1 MERALRHISVERG
14 HDPRQFALLP
24 FGGAGGL
31 HAVDLARS
39 LRIPT
44 IIAPTAPG
52 ALSAVGVLVADV
64 IKDQSRTV
72 MFTYRAKGTS
82 RLGKVFAQMER
93 EAAAL
98 LRAEGFPRSKQ
109 RHERLLAMRYRGQSF
124 ELEVRNTTGDLAAEF
139 HRAHRERYGYA
150 QEQSEIEI
158 VSARLRSF
166 GLVEKLPERRLA
178 AGKNKPH
185 GKVTAH
191 LGGRKMSVALYKRDE
206 LFANT
211 KLQTP
216 CIVTE
221 YSATTLIDADSKAR
235 IDAIRQFAYRVEMKN
250 FDPTTLEIYRALFTS
265 VAEEMGVALRRTA
278 FSPNIK
284 ERRDYSCA
292 VFDAD
297 GRVIAQGDHMPVH
310 LGSMPMAVAA
320 ALEEIAIAP
329 GDVVALND
337 PFAGGTHLPDVTLV
351 MPVVSGKRMLF
362 YVANRAHHADIG
374 GATPGSMG
382 LATDIYGEG
391 IRIPPIRLVRNGVL
405 DTDTMRLLL
414 ANVRG
419 NVERRGDFDAQIG
432 SLKTGAARLL
442 EIIERRGER
451 ETTEYASQLIDYSA
465 RLMRYTIAAI
475 PDGSYEAEDA
485 LDDDGVDD
493 RPVLIKV
500 RITIKGERAV
510 VDFTGS
516 APQVTGAI
524 NAVEAITVSAVSY
537 VFRCLVGGEV
547 PASAGL
553 MEPIEVIAPRGTV
566 VNANPPASVAGGNV
580 ETSQR
585 IVDVLVQGIGPG
597 FTGAHTS
604 GEPGHDEQ
612 SHDRRHRHAQRP
624 GVFLLRNRCGRHGS
638 ASDCCMA

>member
-1 MERALRHISVERG
+1 
-14 HDPRQFALLP
+14 
-24 FGGAGGL
+24 
-31 HAVDLARS
+31 
-39 LRIPT
+39 
-44 IIAPTAPG
+44 
-52 ALSAVGVLVADV
+52 
-64 IKDQSRTV
+64 
-72 MFTYRAKGTS
+72 
-82 RLGKVFAQMER
+82 
-93 EAAAL
+93 
-98 LRAEGFPRSKQ
+98 
-109 RHERLLAMRYRGQSF
+109 
-124 ELEVRNTTGDLAAEF
+124 
-139 HRAHRERYGYA
+139 
-150 QEQSEIEI
+150 
-158 VSARLRSF
+158 
-166 GLVEKLPERRLA
+166 
-178 AGKNKPH
+178 
-185 GKVTAH
+185 
-191 LGGRKMSVALYKRDE
+191 
-206 LFANT
+206 
-211 KLQTP
+211 
-216 CIVTE
+216 
-221 YSATTLIDADSKAR
+221 
-235 IDAIRQFAYRVEMKN
+235 MKN

-292 VFDAD
+292 VFDAG

-320 ALEEIAIAP
+320 ALEEIEIAP

-391 IRIPPIRLVRNGVL
+391 IRIPPIRLVRNGEL
-405 DTDTMRLLL
+405 DTDTMRLRL

-432 SLKTGAARLL
+432 SLKTGASRLL

-451 ETTEYASQLIDYSA
+451 ETAEYASQLINYSA

-485 LDDDGVDD
+485 LDDDGVED
-493 RPVLIKV
+493 RLVPIKV
-500 RITIKGERAV
+500 RVTIKGERAV
-510 VDFTGS
+510 VNFNGS
-516 APQVTGAI
+516 APQVTGPI

-537 VFRCLVGGEV
+537 VFRCLIAGEV

-553 MEPIEVIAPRGTV
+553 MAPIEVIAPRGTV

-585 IVDVLVQGIGPG
+585 IVDVLFKALAQALPDRIPAASQGTMNNLTIGG
-597 FTGAHTS
+597 IDTRTGQEFSYYETVAGGMGARPSADGMSGVHTHMTNSLNTPAEALEYAYPLRVREYRLRKGS
-604 GEPGHDEQ
+604 GGAGKQRGGLGIVREIEALVP
-612 SHDRRHRHAQRP
+612 SRMSLLCDRRKRGPYGLFGGEDGTP
-624 GVFLLRNRCGRHGS
+624 GINTLNKKSKLPSKGS
-638 ASDCCMA
+638 HELKPGDRIHIETPGGGGWGKQLATDDTDFH